1 MLEVE
6 REAKS
11 LIPLNM
17 DYETHIFNHRNID
30 MDCDHIWH
38 LMLDENK
45 NIMDLTEKGT
55 YQEAAL
61 LFLQL
66 TKSMCRHFI
75 LDRHWEYFDDLY
87 SPEYAIEDMV
97 KWFGKL
103 KKERKL
109 PKDVDK
115 YLHEAWKEIAATE
128 CCIDYGLP
136 RHELPF

>member
-45 NIMDLTEKGT
+45 SIMDLTEKGT
-55 YQEAAL
+55 YQEATL
-61 LFLQL
+61 RFLQL
-66 TKSMCRHFI
+66 TKSMCKHFI
-75 LDRHWEYFDDLY
+75 QDRHWEYFDDLY